1 MEFVQLAVL
10 VFFFTIVCIISGVSE
25 EEMPEDEFMVVEI
38 EGVSQ
43 NGHMSVGDR
52 MPGYLFFIRKD
63 ASADRFFAWYYK
75 SIIVLPTNKEVREM
89 YGLPKQ
95 EEVVLYLDSDS
106 PNLENNSFYYLLYV
120 RNIANKAILKYD

>member
-25 EEMPEDEFMVVEI
+25 EETPEEEFMVMEI

-52 MPGYLFFIRKD
+52 MPGYLCFIRKD
-63 ASADRFFAWYYK
+63 ASADRFLLGTRTRALSRQPLKSSRNVWAAQARGGSTLFGLGFAK
-75 SIIVLPTNKEVREM
+75 LEA
-89 YGLPKQ
+89 
-95 EEVVLYLDSDS
+95 SD
-106 PNLENNSFYYLLYV
+106 
-120 RNIANKAILKYD
+120 